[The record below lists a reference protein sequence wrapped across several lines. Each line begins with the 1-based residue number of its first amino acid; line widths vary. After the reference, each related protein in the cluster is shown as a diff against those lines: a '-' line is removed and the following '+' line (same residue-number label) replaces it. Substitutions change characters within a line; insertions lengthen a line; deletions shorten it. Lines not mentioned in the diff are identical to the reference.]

1 MIGDHM
7 KKVKNPLT
15 VLERVKGHNI
25 REKGAAPVDKPT
37 REIKAT
43 KTWQQRNTKGNPA
56 KPK

>member
-1 MIGDHM
+1 M
-7 KKVKNPLT
+7 KKINKPLT
-15 VLERVKGHNI
+15 NLERQKGFNI
-25 REKGAAPVDKPT
+25 REKGAAPADKPT

>member
-1 MIGDHM
+1 M

-43 KTWQQRNTKGNPA
+43 KTWQQRNTKGNPS
-56 KPK
+56 KSK